1 MPEITVRQIPIDTQA
16 VQWTGLNIDEMRDFL
31 GVDFAGW
38 RNSDTG
44 VLLLIRTREHRNAP
58 FAAPPGS
65 WVLRGTKG
73 EHWAVDG
80 EVFAERYEPV
90 DRSDDLIAASQFAG
104 LQAHARLLAACDDD
118 GERA

>member
-31 GVDFAGW
+31 GADFAGW
-38 RNSDTG
+38 RGNSDTG
-44 VLLLIRTREHRNAP
+44 VLLLIRTREHRNEP

-73 EHWAVDG
+73 EHWAVAED
-80 EVFAERYEPV
+80 VFAERYEPV
-90 DRSDDLIAASQFAG
+90 DRSSDLIADSEAAG
-104 LQAHARLLAACDDD
+104 VRAHAQLGQVCD
-118 GERA
+118 ANLT